1 VHETEKP
8 IDHVNY
14 LGEGSIGFPHQFK
27 FFSEKIMRGAYM
39 SGTERKLASVRVVSG
54 KAVIEG
60 ADFIEVV
67 ILDGWQCIV
76 KKGET

>member
-1 VHETEKP
+1 
-8 IDHVNY
+8 
-14 LGEGSIGFPHQFK
+14 
-27 FFSEKIMRGAYM
+27 M